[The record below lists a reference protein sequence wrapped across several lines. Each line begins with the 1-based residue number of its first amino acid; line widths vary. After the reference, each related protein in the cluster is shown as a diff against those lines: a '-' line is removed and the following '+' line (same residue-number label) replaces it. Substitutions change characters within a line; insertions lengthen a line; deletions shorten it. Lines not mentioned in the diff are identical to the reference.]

1 MNDLLTEERNPAS
14 FDIDLLST
22 KEMLK
27 VINRE
32 DQLVPLAVEKE
43 IPAIARAIDLAV
55 RALKARGR
63 LFYVGA
69 GTSGRLGILDASE
82 SHPTFS
88 VSPAQFQAVIAG
100 GMSATHRAM
109 EIAEDDAKAGAAAM
123 QKRRVNSRDLVVAIA
138 ASGRTPYTLA
148 AMRYGKRVGACI
160 VSVTCNPRS
169 EMAAL
174 ADVSI
179 APVVG
184 PEIITGSTRMKAGT
198 AQKLVLNMI
207 STGIMIK
214 LGHVYS
220 NLMINVQ
227 MKNSKLRE
235 RGRRIIMAIAG
246 VDSRVANRALRQA
259 HGNLKVAIL
268 MLLKKESSVR
278 ALERLKNAGMNL
290 RKALETR

>member
-1 MNDLLTEERNPAS
+1 
-14 FDIDLLST
+14 
-22 KEMLK
+22 
-27 VINRE
+27 
-32 DQLVPLAVEKE
+32 
-43 IPAIARAIDLAV
+43 
-55 RALKARGR
+55 
-63 LFYVGA
+63 
-69 GTSGRLGILDASE
+69 
-82 SHPTFS
+82 
-88 VSPAQFQAVIAG
+88 
-100 GMSATHRAM
+100 
-109 EIAEDDAKAGAAAM
+109 M

-198 AQKLVLNMI
+198 AQKLVLTMI

-214 LGHVYS
+214 PGHVYS

-259 HGNLKVAIL
+259 HGN
-268 MLLKKESSVR
+268 
-278 ALERLKNAGMNL
+278 
-290 RKALETR
+290 